1 MAACLRSLKL
11 GLPPRVAGGGGRAA
25 VEGGNVGAARV
36 SRLPQGCVQSAPSTP
51 IHLSSTASVLAQ
63 QQQQLQQQ
71 DSCTGSTPDLSSSNT
86 SAALLHESH
95 LLHLKQAEDV
105 SSDLLERLS
114 ATGPHFHCFD
124 PLGSFPAHHTCHQG
138 QDYVSGRL
146 VCRDTN
152 TSVRTFRLPA
162 DALWYPRG
170 TYHRGSDILY
180 SVSYSEIESQVL
192 DTVSLSCPGYS
203 EESVSVNSGCSEAFT
218 TYDSSK
224 ETFSCGNDTSSEAPM
239 RESATCDMSVFIKSV
254 SEGESSM
261 QCHVSSGQSGAT
273 HKADPTGKPSA
284 EHLTHVFDVLA
295 ETLPRL
301 FIQPLNYTIYSQN
314 IVFENRIRGVKT
326 VGLVA
331 YVKQVA
337 LLRTVGHLKFA
348 HVKFEI
354 LKITKHPE
362 DGTVRVRWRI
372 TGLSGL
378 KAMVQ
383 FWKLKLWNWKGIQEQ
398 MDSWYDGF
406 STFYVGAD
414 GLVYRHVADS
424 MMPDEELH
432 VAEKGPLAAK
442 MAALL
447 GLAHRPNL
455 YDTNNM
461 LFSLDSLSLLQ
472 QQDEQTY
479 TNLMLPLEK
488 IH

>member
-138 QDYVSGRL
+138 Q
-146 VCRDTN
+146 
-152 TSVRTFRLPA
+152 
-162 DALWYPRG
+162 
-170 TYHRGSDILY
+170 
-180 SVSYSEIESQVL
+180 
-192 DTVSLSCPGYS
+192 
-203 EESVSVNSGCSEAFT
+203 
-218 TYDSSK
+218 
-224 ETFSCGNDTSSEAPM
+224 
-239 RESATCDMSVFIKSV
+239 
-254 SEGESSM
+254 
-261 QCHVSSGQSGAT
+261 
-273 HKADPTGKPSA
+273 
-284 EHLTHVFDVLA
+284 
-295 ETLPRL
+295 LPRL